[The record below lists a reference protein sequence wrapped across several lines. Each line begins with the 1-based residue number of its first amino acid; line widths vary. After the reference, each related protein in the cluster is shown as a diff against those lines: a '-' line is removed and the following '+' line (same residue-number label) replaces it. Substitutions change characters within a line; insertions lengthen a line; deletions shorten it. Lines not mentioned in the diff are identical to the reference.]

1 MADGNAARAAFLEA
15 RGGTLDPGSEPD
27 LLGQYVGGAAGEN
40 GQRYGGMQHA
50 FSRFIDG
57 AVAAGDNH
65 QVGAAADVLARNDA
79 RGSTAAGGDHGQVV
93 AIVADDSG
101 NALNQRLPVP
111 SELARIG
118 IVNQDGI
125 LENGYG
131 VFSGS
136 WLDYR

>member
-1 MADGNAARAAFLEA
+1 
-15 RGGTLDPGSEPD
+15 
-27 LLGQYVGGAAGEN
+27 
-40 GQRYGGMQHA
+40 
-50 FSRFIDG
+50 
-57 AVAAGDNH
+57 
-65 QVGAAADVLARNDA
+65 
-79 RGSTAAGGDHGQVV
+79 V